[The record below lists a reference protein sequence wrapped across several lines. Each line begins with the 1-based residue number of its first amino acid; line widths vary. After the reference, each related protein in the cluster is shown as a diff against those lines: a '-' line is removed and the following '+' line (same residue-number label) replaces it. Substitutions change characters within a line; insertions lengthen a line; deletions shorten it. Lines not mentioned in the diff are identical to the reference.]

1 MMGEFVSL
9 ERDQRRQ
16 EMTQAIVERY
26 IRAQTAEMK
35 AAAAKHREHRVHPF
49 VTISRQ
55 AGAGGTT
62 LADVLLARFAE
73 HEDQEL
79 FRDWQVFDRKLC
91 EIVAKDPNYR
101 HSIET
106 LLTEE
111 YPTRAHDFFRQVIGS
126 TIDHGILMD
135 RVFQVVRSLAA
146 IGKAIIIGR
155 GGSEVTK
162 DMPQGLHI
170 RLAAPEPRRVEHLMQ
185 LENLSERKAK
195 SEMRKRDEHRARL
208 LKVHFNVDI
217 DDPVNYDA
225 TWNTGTCGIDEIAD
239 AVVVLLEHRAHRTA
253 DQRAPRNA

>member
-1 MMGEFVSL
+1 
-9 ERDQRRQ
+9 
-16 EMTQAIVERY
+16 MTQAIVERY
-26 IRAQTAEMK
+26 IKAQTAELK
-35 AAAAKHREHRVHPF
+35 AAAAKHRELRVHPF

-62 LADVLLARFAE
+62 LADTLLARFSE
-73 HEDQEL
+73 QDDTEL
-79 FRDWQVFDRKLC
+79 FGGWQIFDRKLC

-162 DMPQGLHI
+162 GMPQGLHI
-170 RLAAPEPRRVEHLMQ
+170 RLVAPEKQRIQHLMG
-185 LENLSERKAK
+185 LEDLSERKAK
-195 SEMRKRDEHRARL
+195 SEMRKRDEHRAKL
-208 LKVHFNVDI
+208 LKVHFGVDI
-217 DDPVNYDA
+217 DDPANYDV
-225 TWNTGTCGIDEIAD
+225 TWNTGTWSIDEIAD
-239 AVVVLLEHRAHRTA
+239 AVVVLLEHRARRAA
-253 DQRAPRNA
+253 DLKASRQA